1 MRIRNLASLA
11 LVVGLPLTRYFSTPA
26 MAGPPAWGPAV
37 QGILDSLEDLEAQ
50 TAELLRME
58 REEVQV
64 SLRRG
69 RWKAARETLRQHL
82 KDDPKDGASRTL
94 MAEGLLGQERY
105 EDSVEQARRALGD
118 LAPDSPYKVRA
129 ARVCLESWV
138 ERGLFDRVQ
147 RALGEGGELAGLIRG
162 ESRSHDAWALAK
174 WSRARGDVQGV
185 RQWSELGVR
194 AQSSSWQDL
203 MAKAQCQRALGDL
216 VAASQTVVQAMQAAA
231 RTGGVGRGVEPDL
244 LVALAEL
251 YFESEQEVEVEG
263 KRSAGSLFKDA
274 LNIDPGHANAL
285 LGLHAMHSLN
295 RRRVSQSP
303 EQILATLMQAHPH
316 SIRGL
321 VRKAQDDLSD
331 GHLPNVRRALEQLQE
346 VAGGRRDVRTLM
358 AAIAFVEHRRDE
370 SAALLSEL
378 TDEAPLDST
387 PERMVG
393 WYLLELYRFAEALP
407 FLQRSVERDPKD
419 HVAWMQL
426 ARSLANVGREDE
438 AREALSTSV
447 QCAGGRQNAWRDNL
461 AAVLGRMHR
470 LHTREDHGP
479 LRFSWQPDAA
489 AVFRAYWV
497 PYYQQAREEL
507 AERYGFTPGP
517 TTIEIFREHGDFSVR
532 SVGFEGFPALG
543 VCFGPVVTSLSPLSN
558 MRGRFSWARTGFHEF
573 SHVIHL
579 GLSHNRCPR
588 WITEGLATWEEVNR
602 NPAWTRNMRKELL
615 DARASGQLIPVRE
628 LNRAFRGPR
637 ILFGYYQGGLL
648 CEMLID
654 KHGFGPMV
662 GLLEAFDRGDD
673 LDQAIR
679 GSFHCSP
686 EEVDADFEVF
696 VDGRLQGLDCEPLH
710 HPGRVRRL
718 ALRLPMSPPTESSGT
733 ESPSEEVQ
741 QWVQDWLTVAYSH
754 WQQQRSV
761 DAAQALLRA
770 ASAGA
775 PSSREQ
781 FLRAALALENRD
793 VQRAEKH
800 WRAGFEMGGREF
812 RSLIAMSL
820 YLAGSDRLEEAL
832 DWLSEAEKSFPG
844 FDEAK
849 LSAELNQ
856 AEILDVLGRSE
867 EAMAARARWLAYNP
881 GHYDMHWKV
890 AMWHVEN
897 SRHVE
902 ACDLFEKANEVDP
915 FRRDLHLQ
923 WAVGLEALDRLPEA
937 IRELEV
943 ALIVPAEL
951 DVVLDSQG
959 AYVQRRVLNAVE
971 RAAILTRLARLNWAL
986 GQQVKARDFLE
997 QALEIEPGLE
1007 EALELKER
1015 W

>member
-1 MRIRNLASLA
+1 M
-11 LVVGLPLTRYFSTPA
+11 
-26 MAGPPAWGPAV
+26 
-37 QGILDSLEDLEAQ
+37 EDLEAQ
-50 TAELLRME
+50 TLELLRLE
-58 REEVQV
+58 REEAEV

-69 RWKAARETLRQHL
+69 RWKAARKILRQHL
-82 KDDPKDGASRTL
+82 KDDPQDGASRTL
-94 MAEGLLGQERY
+94 MAEGLLGQEQF
-105 EDSVEQARRALGD
+105 EDGVEQALRALGD
-118 LAPDSPYKVRA
+118 LVEDSPYKGRA

-138 ERGLFDRVQ
+138 ERGLFDRVR
-147 RALGEGGELAGLIRG
+147 RALGEGGELDGLIQG
-162 ESRSHDAWALAK
+162 ETRPQDAWALVK
-174 WSRARGDVQGV
+174 WSRARGDVQAV
-185 RQWSELGVR
+185 QQWSELGAR
-194 AQSSSWQDL
+194 ARSSSWQDL
-203 MAKAQCQRALGDL
+203 RAKARGHRAAGDL
-216 VAASQTVVQAMQAAA
+216 VAASKAVVQAMQAAGQ
-231 RTGGVGRGVEPDL
+231 TGGMGKVAEPDL

-251 YFESEQEVEVEG
+251 YFESEQEVDVKG

-274 LNIDPGHANAL
+274 LNIDPGHAKAL

-303 EQILATLMQAHPH
+303 EEILGKLMQAHPH
-316 SIRGL
+316 SIAGL
-321 VRKAQDDLSD
+321 VRKAQDDLTD
-331 GHLPNVRRALEQLQE
+331 GHLPNVRRALAGLQE

-370 SAALLSEL
+370 SAALLTEL

-407 FLQRSVERDPKD
+407 FLQRSVERNPKD
-419 HVAWMQL
+419 HIAWTQL

-438 AREALSTSV
+438 ARDALVLSV
-447 QCAGGRQNAWRDNL
+447 ECAGGRQNAWRDNL

-479 LRFSWQPDAA
+479 LQFSWQPDAA

-602 NPAWTRNMRKELL
+602 NPAWSRNMRKELL

-648 CEMLID
+648 CEMLIA

-679 GSFHCSP
+679 GTFHCSP
-686 EEVDADFEVF
+686 EEIDVDFAAF
-696 VDGRLQGLDCEPLH
+696 VDTRLQGLDCEPLH
-710 HPGRVRRL
+710 HPGSVRRL
-718 ALRLPMSPPTESSGT
+718 ALRLPVAPPGGDGGA
-733 ESPSEEVQ
+733 ESPSQERQ
-741 QWVQDWLTVAYSH
+741 DWVQDWLTVAYSH
-754 WQQQRSV
+754 WQQQRTV
-761 DAAQALLRA
+761 DAAQALMRA
-770 ASAGA
+770 SSAGV

-793 VQRAEKH
+793 MQRAEQH

-820 YLAGSDRLEEAL
+820 YLAGNDHLEEAL
-832 DWLSEAEKSFPG
+832 DWLMEAENSFPG
-844 FDEAK
+844 FDEVK

-856 AEILDVLGRSE
+856 AEILDVLGREE
-867 EAMAARARWLAYNP
+867 EAMAARERWLAYNP

-890 AMWHVEN
+890 ALWHVEHE
-897 SRHVE
+897 RHAE
-902 ACDLFEKANEVDP
+902 ASDLFEKANEVDP

-923 WAVGLEALDRLPEA
+923 WAVGLEALGRLPEA

-943 ALIVPAEL
+943 ALVVPPEL
-951 DVVLDSQG
+951 DADHVTRPEKRGGAPQVRALSQ
-959 AYVQRRVLNAVE
+959 VE

-986 GQQVKARDFLE
+986 DHKKKARGLLE
-997 QALEIEPGLE
+997 QALEAEPGLE
-1007 EALELKER
+1007 EALELKEQ